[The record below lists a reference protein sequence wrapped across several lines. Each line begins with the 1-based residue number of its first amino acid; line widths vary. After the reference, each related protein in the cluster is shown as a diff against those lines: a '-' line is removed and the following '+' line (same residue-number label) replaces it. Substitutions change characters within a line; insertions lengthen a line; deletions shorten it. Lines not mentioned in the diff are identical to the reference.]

1 VTRADVLR
9 ELRAR
14 ERRLQDLYKETG
26 KPAVVF
32 DLDAPAW
39 AAIRFNLGR
48 IKLLRKMLG
57 AVA

>member
-1 VTRADVLR
+1 MTRADVLR

-14 ERRLQDLYKETG
+14 ERRLQGLYKETG

-32 DLDAPAW
+32 DLDAPVW
-39 AAIRFNLGR
+39 AAIKVNLRR

-57 AVA
+57 AAA